1 MICAGCLDLGLLATG
16 TTDVCLRGGDRFA
29 DCIIEA
35 SAEHLTDRIRNAD
48 SGRTGGHG
56 DVDDHKEA
64 DRMTSEG
71 ARSEAVAYLKGRS
84 GA

>member
-1 MICAGCLDLGLLATG
+1 MHSALICTDLRREGPIS
-16 TTDVCLRGGDRFA
+16 CLRGGDRFA

-35 SAEHLTDRIRNAD
+35 SAEHLTDRIRNAG

-56 DVDDHKEA
+56 DVDDYKEA

-71 ARSEAVAYLKGRS
+71 A
-84 GA
+84 